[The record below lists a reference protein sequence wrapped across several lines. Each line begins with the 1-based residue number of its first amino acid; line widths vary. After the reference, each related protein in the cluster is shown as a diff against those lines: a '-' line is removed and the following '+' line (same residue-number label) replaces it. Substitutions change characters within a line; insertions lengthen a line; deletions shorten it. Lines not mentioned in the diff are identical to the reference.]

1 MAAINFTFPLPGT
14 PTAEGNLLSFFVA
27 GTATPLAV
35 YSDDDLSVPILQ
47 PIEFNAAGQPES
59 GVIYLSPSTAYK
71 CVYTDDEGDA
81 IDGYPVDNIS
91 PPSIT

>member
-14 PTAEGNLLSFFVA
+14 PSAEGNLLSFFVA

-35 YSDDDLSVPILQ
+35 YTDDDLGVAWDQ
-47 PIEFNAAGQPES
+47 PIEFNAAGQPD

-71 CVYTDDEGDA
+71 VVYTDADGVD

-91 PPSIT
+91 PPSIA